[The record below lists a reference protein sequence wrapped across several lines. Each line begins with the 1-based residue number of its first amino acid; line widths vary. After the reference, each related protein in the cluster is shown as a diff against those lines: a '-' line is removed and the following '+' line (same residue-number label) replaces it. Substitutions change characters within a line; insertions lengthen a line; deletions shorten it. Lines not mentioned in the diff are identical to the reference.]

1 MSKFISVKGIMK
13 QTVAISAED
22 SKRCSRECRFCHR
35 YDGVYRCFRGVFAPY
50 MFENI
55 EDFEDKRAK
64 PDKDGYVLKRT
75 ESCLKTFGE

>member
-1 MSKFISVKGIMK
+1 MSKLISKKRTIE
-13 QTVAISAED
+13 QTVAISSYD
-22 SKRCSRECRFCHR
+22 SKRCSRDCPFCYQ
-35 YDGVYRCFRGVFAPY
+35 YDGVYRCFRDVNAPY